1 MNYFNLIRQPNMR
14 AMGALCAALFFSS
27 SVFAA
32 ETTAAKPATHE
43 DLMQRDIQQ
52 RVSVLR
58 SERIEKMP
66 YLDKSFIRAAI
77 NEKTFADKR
86 SFVGAGPQSLQNIL
100 DRAIQ
105 VYLPARVAHEKEV
118 LAKRRI
124 LVAIRNLFPEAGV
137 ELQQQEG
144 NLSGSPFNQKS
155 YKVILKQPVF
165 RGGILWNT
173 VLKEKA
179 TLKQNARERD
189 QIISDLVSD
198 VSQAYFEYQRALLVC
213 EERKKILEEVKK
225 YGAISLK
232 KWNAKIISEIEYL
245 NVQSLVSQLEY
256 DYQSAIQELEL
267 ARLELQKF
275 VELDTDDPLDI
286 VKLYDMDSI
295 LQPPAAGI
303 KSASG
308 KDGKQKK
315 VPLKDVPLR
324 SPVTDIKI
332 PKPDALLDI
341 AYQNRPE
348 LQMAA
353 ARLRAARL
361 EEKIQ
366 WGGTLPEV
374 NVIINTGKDAEAFN
388 PLFDE
393 FGNVTNTGTFNPS
406 WRMQYT
412 IGMEF
417 KWNLAGNKTEYTF
430 TNEQR
435 PPSVSTFQGGS
446 GSQTTTNLWKMN
458 LMDGLDVFA
467 NTKSAEVDK
476 LEQVVELD
484 KAEKE
489 VIKSVKEAYYD
500 FQRAS
505 IQLKSGIQR
514 LTYRERLLR
523 LSKHRLGKNEVEIS
537 EYLQAVQEFLNQK
550 VEVHKTLADYYA
562 AKAKLNRAV
571 GRRDFMP
578 LDVVNS

>member
-1 MNYFNLIRQPNMR
+1 MNYFNLILKPKIRM
-14 AMGALCAALFFSS
+14 MCVLCAGLVIPSTS
-27 SVFAA
+27 FAA
-32 ETTAAKPATHE
+32 DTLSSKSASPEE
-43 DLMQRDIQQ
+43 RMQQDIQQ

-77 NEKTFADKR
+77 NEKTFADKE
-86 SFVGAGPQSLQNIL
+86 SFVGAGPQSLQSIL
-100 DRAIQ
+100 DRAIL

-137 ELQQQEG
+137 EMQQQEG

-155 YKVILKQPVF
+155 YRVILKQPVF
-165 RGGILWNT
+165 RGGILWNS

-189 QIISDLVSD
+189 QIISDLVQE
-198 VSQAYFEYQRALLVC
+198 VSQAYFEYQRTLLVT
-213 EERKKILEEVKK
+213 EERKGVLDEVNK

-232 KWNAKIISEIEYL
+232 KWDAKIISEIEYL

-275 VELDTDDPLDI
+275 VELDSEDDLDI
-286 VKLYDMDSI
+286 VRLYDMKSI

-315 VPLKDVPLR
+315 VALKDIPMR
-324 SPVTDIKI
+324 SPVTEIKI
-332 PKPDALLDI
+332 QKPEALLDI

-366 WGGTLPEV
+366 WGATLPEV
-374 NVIINTGKDAEAFN
+374 NVIINTGKDAQSFN

-393 FGNVTNTGTFNPS
+393 FGNNTNGGTFNPS
-406 WRMQYT
+406 WRMQYS

-417 KWNLAGNKTEYTF
+417 KWNLAGNTTEYTF

-458 LMDGLDVFA
+458 LLDGLDVFA
-467 NTKSAEVDK
+467 NTKSAEIDK

-571 GRRDFMP
+571 GRRDFLP
-578 LDVVNS
+578 LDVVNL